1 MFDILTT
8 LLRWENGYFV
18 KKKRRRKRQKYSVY
32 IKLACVMFQFPIFFG
47 SGTLANEVEKPMR
60 KHTAVCLSGLGKRD

>member
-1 MFDILTT
+1 MAT
-8 LLRWENGYFV
+8 LL
-18 KKKRRRKRQKYSVY
+18 KKRRRKRQKYSVY

-60 KHTAVCLSGLGKRD
+60 KHTAVRLSGLGKRD